1 VYMHDGAIVHDEQTA
16 LGEIAATARKVMY
29 TLPVKTEEDD
39 LAGVSSL
46 MKHIPGAKTSAQKAA
61 AKKTKTAKK
70 SAKTKKRASGKA
82 KK

>member
-16 LGEIAATARKVMY
+16 IGEIATTARKVMY

-46 MKHIPGAKTSAQKAA
+46 LKAIPPRTDTKAA
-61 AKKTKTAKK
+61 VKKKTPR
-70 SAKTKKRASGKA
+70 KTKAKSRKA
-82 KK
+82 KKWVKR